1 MEKVSALTKD
11 EIATIDNII
20 KSNGEN
26 SGQLVKV
33 LQEIQSQLRYVPL
46 EGQKLIAD
54 RLNVPISKV
63 YGIVSFYN
71 FFRLFPPGKH
81 SVTACMGTACYVRG
95 AKDILGEIRK
105 KYKVEPGQTTVD
117 RRFSLEV
124 IRCLGCCAI
133 GPVITVDG
141 KVYGRMKPAKVKE
154 VLEKYN

>member
-1 MEKVSALTKD
+1 LEKVSALTKD

-26 SGQLVKV
+26 PGQLVKV

-95 AKDILGEIRK
+95 AKGVLDEIRK
-105 KYKVEPGQTTVD
+105 EYAIEPGQTTAD
-117 RRFSLEV
+117 KKFSLEAV
-124 IRCLGCCAI
+124 MCLGCCAI

-141 KVYGRMKPAKVKE
+141 KVYGRMNPAKVKQI
-154 VLEKYN
+154 LEKYN

>member
-1 MEKVSALTKD
+1 LEKASELTKD
-11 EIATIDNII
+11 EIITIDSII
-20 KSNGEN
+20 KSNGE
-26 SGQLVKV
+26 SPGQLVKI
-33 LQEIQSQLRYVPL
+33 LQDIQSHLGYVPV
-46 EGQKLIAD
+46 EGQRLIAD
-54 RLNVPISKV
+54 RLDVPVSKV

-81 SVTACMGTACYVRG
+81 SVTLCMGTACYVRG
-95 AKDILGEIRK
+95 AKSVLDEIEK
-105 KYKVEPGQTTVD
+105 KYVVKPGQTTTD

-154 VLEKYN
+154 ILGKYN